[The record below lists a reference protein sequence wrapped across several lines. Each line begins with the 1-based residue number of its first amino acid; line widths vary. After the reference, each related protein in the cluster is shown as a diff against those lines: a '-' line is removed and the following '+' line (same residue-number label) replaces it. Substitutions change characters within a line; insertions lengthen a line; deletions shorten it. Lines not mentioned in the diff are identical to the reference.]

1 MCTACWITEA
11 ADTHTHNMQ
20 YFSKAT
26 VVKQTCLSVT
36 FIHILPLLLILCYV
50 FLRLAYLLFAV
61 LLHVRLVGM
70 IFLQGLLTKQ
80 SSATEVAHRTSQ
92 MMMTMMMMMSTS
104 QNEQI

>member
-1 MCTACWITEA
+1 
-11 ADTHTHNMQ
+11 MQ

-36 FIHILPLLLILCYV
+36 FIHTLPVLLILCCV

-61 LLHVRLVGM
+61 LLQARLVGM
-70 IFLQGLLTKQ
+70 IFLQGHLTKQ

-92 MMMTMMMMMSTS
+92 MMMMMMMVMSTS